1 MQFLTTNR
9 LKFYVEQAGSGSHLL
24 VINGTG
30 NDLRRKPSI
39 MDSPL
44 TSHFRVTAYDQR
56 GLGQSDKPEGPYCM
70 QDYADDA
77 AALMDS
83 LEINQAMVLG
93 ISFGGMVAQ
102 EFAIRHGSRLSRL
115 ALWCT
120 SPGGAG
126 GQSYPLQELED
137 LDLEARVLT
146 GMKLND
152 TRIDDGWLADNPD
165 AVAAARQRLD
175 MSEFQHETRFAEGR
189 AAQLAARAQHDCY
202 DRLEQ
207 ISCPVL
213 LGGGRYDGIAK
224 PEAMHALQQK
234 IPDARLKLYDGGHL
248 FMLQDGKAFPDLL
261 AFFNEE
267 DK

>member
-9 LKFYVEQAGSGSHLL
+9 LKFYVEQAGSGEHVL
-24 VINGTG
+24 VLNGTG

-44 TSHFRVTAYDQR
+44 TSQFNVIAHDQR
-56 GLGQSDKPEGPYCM
+56 GLGQSDKPEGPYSM

-77 AALMDS
+77 AAIMDA
-83 LEINQAMVLG
+83 LDIEQAKVLG

-102 EFAIRHGSRLSRL
+102 EFAIRHGARVSRM

-126 GQSYPLQELED
+126 GASYPLQEIEQLAF
-137 LDLEARVLT
+137 EARVAT

-152 TRIDDGWLADNPD
+152 TRIDDDWLAANPE
-165 AVAAARQRLD
+165 AVEAARQRLEVSGFD
-175 MSEFQHETRFAEGR
+175 HEPRFAEGR
-189 AAQLAARAQHDCY
+189 AEQLAARARHDCY

-207 ISCPVL
+207 MTCSVF
-213 LGGGRYDGIAK
+213 LGGGKYDGIAK
-224 PEAMHALQQK
+224 PEAMQAMRDK
-234 IPDARLKLYDGGHL
+234 IPNAQLTLYEGGHL

-267 DK
+267 DE